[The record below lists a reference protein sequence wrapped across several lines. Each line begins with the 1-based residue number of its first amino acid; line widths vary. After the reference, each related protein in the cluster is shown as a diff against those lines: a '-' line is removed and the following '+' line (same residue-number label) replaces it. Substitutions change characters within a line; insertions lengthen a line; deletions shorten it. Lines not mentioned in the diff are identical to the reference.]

1 MADVQLTIC
10 TVDNASAKG
19 TVMPALRGGGAQH
32 YTRTVTTSAMFE
44 ISATDWVASGRGYVR
59 IVSDAKLYVRFV
71 TDADDTTAA
80 AAGAGWPVLAN
91 QPEVFSVEPGDRIRW
106 AAA

>member
-1 MADVQLTIC
+1 MADVQLSIA

-19 TVMPALRGGGAQH
+19 TVMPALRGSGAQH
-32 YTRTVTTSAMFE
+32 YTRTVTASAMFQ
-44 ISATDWVASGRGYVR
+44 ISATDWVASGRGFVR

-71 TDADDTTAA
+71 ADAADSTDA
-80 AAGAGWPVLAN
+80 AAGEGWPVLAN
-91 QPEVFSVEPGDRIRW
+91 LPEVFSVEPGDRIRW